1 MRPQRLQLAER
12 PRPHRLAHGLPRARD
27 GRLEA
32 VMERPQVL
40 VQADVLYEARLAL
53 GVAEQGR
60 AGTQRLAGGLATRLG
75 DPRAAGA
82 RRRPGPRPRRAA
94 AAHQSRPGHERIAA
108 RIHAVVFVLTQR
120 SEVVFEAGPQLRQ
133 GLRAGLGAA
142 VVAGQ
147 LDRPGGAA
155 EQALDA

>member
-1 MRPQRLQLAER
+1 VQLRPQRLQLAER

-75 DPRAAGA
+75 DPARPARAGDLV
-82 RRRPGPRPRRAA
+82 RGHDQAA
-94 AAHQSRPGHERIAA
+94 ATHQSRPG
-108 RIHAVVFVLTQR
+108 
-120 SEVVFEAGPQLRQ
+120 
-133 GLRAGLGAA
+133 
-142 VVAGQ
+142 
-147 LDRPGGAA
+147 
-155 EQALDA
+155 